1 LFNTQARRTGV
12 KVELCNGNGQAT
24 PGVAA
29 AWAILVHMG
38 ADETAEE
45 AVTAT
50 EPKVE
55 DGREVDTAIEDATEV
70 DDRPPGAHRRGRG
83 LWLPI
88 VIFVVLL
95 AAAAVVGRIVVPA
108 GGPEAGAPPPTAIGS
123 ASPQPQPTAT
133 PVLPGLPPLPTP
145 PPRPADALE
154 GWAQRIGSM
163 INVPQVAIEAYGYAQ
178 LMLQQTDPGC
188 RLSWTTLAGIAQ
200 VESTHGQAGGAVL
213 EPGGRSSPPITG
225 PLLDGRSGRPLVR
238 DTDAGA
244 FDGDATYDRT
254 MGPMRLVPTVWRAQ
268 AIDADADGILDP
280 YDIDDASLALARLL
294 CSGPEDLS
302 RLSGW
307 TAAVERFRDTPADY
321 ARSVFREADNY
332 GQLTRNAG

>member
-1 LFNTQARRTGV
+1 
-12 KVELCNGNGQAT
+12 
-24 PGVAA
+24 
-29 AWAILVHMG
+29 MG
-38 ADETAEE
+38 ADDTAEE

-50 EPKVE
+50 ESQVE
-55 DGREVDTAIEDATEV
+55 NNREVGDKPEGE
-70 DDRPPGAHRRGRG
+70 DRPRGAHRRGAG

-95 AAAAVVGRIVVPA
+95 AVAAVIGRIIVPA
-108 GGPEAGAPPPTAIGS
+108 GGPEAGAPPTQAGS
-123 ASPQPQPTAT
+123 SSATPQPSVT
-133 PVLPGLPPLPTP
+133 PPIPGLPPLPTP

-154 GWAQRIGSM
+154 GWAQRIGNM
-163 INVPQVAIEAYGYAQ
+163 VNVPEVAIEAYGYAQ
-178 LMLQQTDPGC
+178 LMLQQTDPQC
-188 RLSWTTLAGIAQ
+188 RLTWTTLAGIAQ

-213 EPGGRSSPPITG
+213 ERGGRSSPPIAG
-225 PLLDGRSGRPLVR
+225 PLLDGRNGRPLVR

-280 YDIDDASLALARLL
+280 FDIDDASLALARLL
-294 CSGPEDLS
+294 CSGTEDLS
-302 RLSGW
+302 KLAGW
-307 TAAVERFRDTPADY
+307 TAAVERFRNTPAGY